1 MAESKLPKTY
11 AITGI
16 PVDNVKVKTKKI
28 PYAPGTPIRREI
40 NSLWPSEDP
49 LTKKQWTL
57 FILGLEKFKNM
68 SVDERL
74 SYFQVAGIHGYPETS
89 WDGAPDPPKDP
100 VWDPPESQPDG
111 ANPYGG
117 YCHHNTI
124 AFPTWHRPYMLL
136 YEQLIWENM
145 QKVIEDDWKLTGDQ
159 KDEWMAAAKSWR
171 LPYWDWAQ
179 RQTYEGYENSFSLPY
194 VCILDRVQ
202 IYPPTGDTTHPNP
215 LTGFVNPEKD
225 ANNQPLPFGQ
235 MPPGKEHWKIND
247 NATDKQHPPLPWGQC
262 SGTSRYGVSNK
273 EGGGYEG
280 LQGVNN
286 FKTANLTLNAMSDTT
301 NWYNPYRQG
310 DPDKDPKFK
319 SKPPGTLADSIN
331 RLFSSEYNDTWGSFS
346 STKWW
351 AESARTLTTGYLSL
365 EYIHNNVHNVTGG
378 GDLVESGLGHMS
390 DVPVA
395 AFDPIFWLHHCN
407 IDRLLSMWQALNWD
421 KWWDTKEPSPPKEN
435 DPTGKPRT
443 NVPDPEPCDPLLPF
457 HNVETDKPD
466 GEPDKGFW
474 TSKGVRDW
482 TKLGY
487 TYDILTPAPIAIL
500 SDETL
505 NEEVYRAEL
514 LAKINTTYTST
525 GEYYRKLLE
534 DERIENE
541 AFFGPNN
548 TKYHSWNDYI
558 INVIYDRYALN
569 GSSYTIEFW
578 LGGRDKDRE
587 STFHDP
593 ENLVG
598 RVYCLAGMTPST
610 SIKPGGCANCGSQ
623 RDNKVLSRGQV
634 ALTIPIISQAL
645 NEDYKHLDTVRGRD
659 VIPYLENHLHWR
671 FMPIGGGP
679 ERPASDFPDTVIS
692 VLRGTGKYE
701 GLSKTKKVLP
711 PKYANYKLQYA
722 PTENKPAG
730 LTSDDDVLGKEH
742 ESELAFRT
750 F

>member
-1 MAESKLPKTY
+1 MADSKLPKTL

-16 PVDNVKVKTKKI
+16 PVENVETKTKDI

-40 NSLWPSEDP
+40 NELFPSEDP
-49 LTKKQWTL
+49 LIRKQWTL
-57 FILGLEKFKNM
+57 FILGLEKFKKM
-68 SVDERL
+68 PVDERE

-100 VWDPPESQPDG
+100 VWDPPDSRPDG

-145 QKVIEDDWKLTGDQ
+145 KKIIEEDWKLVGEE
-159 KDEWMAAAKSWR
+159 KKEWLAAANSWR

-194 VCILDRVQ
+194 ACILDHVP
-202 IYPPTGDTTHPNP
+202 IYPPSGDTARPNP
-215 LTGFVNPEKD
+215 LVSFVNPERDTKGD
-225 ANNQPLPFGQ
+225 PLPFGK
-235 MPPGKEHWKIND
+235 MPQGKEKWNINN
-247 NATDKQHPPLPWGQC
+247 NATDKENPPLPWSEC
-262 SGTSRYGVSNK
+262 SGTSRYGVFNK
-273 EGGGYEG
+273 DGGGYRG
-280 LQGVNN
+280 LAGVNN
-286 FKTANLTLNAMSDTT
+286 FNTANLTINAMSDTT
-301 NWYNPYRQG
+301 NWYNPYR
-310 DPDKDPKFK
+310 DDDDASEEKFK

-351 AESARTLTTGYLSL
+351 AESAQTFTTGYLSL

-378 GDLVESGLGHMS
+378 GSLTKVGLGHMS

-407 IDRLLSMWQALNWD
+407 IDRLLSMWQALNWN
-421 KWWDTKEPSPPKEN
+421 KWWDTEEPPAPDEK
-435 DPTGKPRT
+435 DKTGKPRT
-443 NVPDPEPCDPLLPF
+443 NLPDPTPLDPLLPF
-457 HNVETDKPD
+457 HNIETDKHD
-466 GEPDKGFW
+466 EGFW

-487 TYDILTPAPIAIL
+487 TYDILRPAPIAL
-500 SDETL
+500 DENGTL
-505 NEEVYRAEL
+505 NEEVYKAEL
-514 LAKINTTYTST
+514 LAKINSTYTST
-525 GEYYRKLLE
+525 GEYYRKLYE
-534 DERIENE
+534 DEKIPNE
-541 AFFGPNN
+541 EFFGPHN
-548 TKYHSWNDYI
+548 TELHTWNDYI

-569 GSSYTIEFW
+569 GSSYVIEFW
-578 LGGRDKDRE
+578 LGGRDNDRE

-593 ENLVG
+593 ENLIG
-598 RVYCLAGMTPST
+598 SVYCLAGMTPSST
-610 SIKPGGCANCGSQ
+610 IKPGGCANCGSQ

-634 ALTIPIISQAL
+634 ALTIPLISQAL
-645 NEDYKHLDTVRGRD
+645 NKDFKHLDSVRGRH
-659 VIPYLENHLHWR
+659 VIEYLKNHLHWR
-671 FMPIGGGP
+671 FVPIGGGP

-692 VLRGTGKYE
+692 VLRGTGKYVGKSE
-701 GLSKTKKVLP
+701 TNKDLP
-711 PKYANYKLQYA
+711 PKYAGYEFQYG
-722 PTENKPAG
+722 PTEKKPAG
-730 LTSDDDVLGKEH
+730 LKSGDEVLGEH
-742 ESELAFRT
+742 PKKKRAFRQ